1 MLSLLFACG
10 SVGSAVSS
18 AGVVAGMWCCWYAV
32 GSVGG
37 VFLLVICSWSLLAM
51 CFLFAVCGVG
61 HVFLVVL
68 VVVAKLLAQP

>member
-1 MLSLLFACG
+1 MVFAIDTCLLDL
-10 SVGSAVSS
+10 VNVLLL
-18 AGVVAGMWCCWYAV
+18 VV
-32 GSVGG
+32 
-37 VFLLVICSWSLLAM
+37 LVICSWSLLAM